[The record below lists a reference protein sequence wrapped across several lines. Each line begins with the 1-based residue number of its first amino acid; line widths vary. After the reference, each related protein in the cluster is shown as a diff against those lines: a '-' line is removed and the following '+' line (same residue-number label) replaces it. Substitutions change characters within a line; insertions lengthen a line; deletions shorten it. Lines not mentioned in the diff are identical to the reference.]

1 MTRWLPWA
9 GLALAATGVL
19 GGAAAVTARTL
30 SSTDSGVAI
39 ATVVAPITIIELAD
53 LDFGLIT
60 GGDGGDGT
68 ATIAPFA
75 ATVAFAGS
83 ARSGCASSDRCV
95 LSHAARFAVSGEPA
109 RGYTVSLPAAL
120 TIAPESAAQQ
130 AGGALLRVTGFTV
143 RAEGQLGTG
152 GQGRLDSS
160 GQGHFEVGATLLVP
174 SGTAS
179 GRYRTSL
186 PIMVTYG

>member
-1 MTRWLPWA
+1 MRRRLPWA

-19 GGAAAVTARTL
+19 GSAAAVEARTV
-30 SSTDSGVAI
+30 SATASGNAT
-39 ATVVAPITIIELAD
+39 ATVVAPIIIVELAD

-75 ATVAFAGS
+75 AAVTFAGP
-83 ARSGCASSDRCV
+83 ARSGCSSANRCTS
-95 LSHAARFAVSGEPA
+95 SHPARFAVSGEPA
-109 RGYTVSLPAAL
+109 RSYIVSLPEAL
-120 TIAPESAAQQ
+120 TITPESAARP
-130 AGGALLRVTGFTV
+130 AGTAPLTVTGFTV
-143 RAEGQLGTG
+143 RTEGQPGTG
-152 GQGRLDSS
+152 AQGWLDSS
-160 GQGHFEVGATLLVP
+160 GQGHFQVGATLLVP

-186 PIMVTYG
+186 PVIVTYG